1 MALVLG
7 YCVYFWGHCCTD
19 WFDLQYIRVSHPVCR
34 RTDTCCNICQKSTE
48 CCWFASKCL
57 KYNLLFVCFLT
68 FPLLQTGLEIS
79 CWAPRVQTPN
89 ILPSQWCK
97 TEKTYLLANSFLT
110 DFLQRH
116 KYKQLY
122 LMRTNCWNTAF
133 EQFPLYALNVQ
144 FLSWRKLMRWLFE
157 NVIAPIS
164 SVTHYLNS
172 KTKTIN

>member
-1 MALVLG
+1 MYILGDIAVQIDLICSTSGSLILYAEGLTLVATFVKNLRNTVG
-7 YCVYFWGHCCTD
+7 LQVNVLNLIYC
-19 WFDLQYIRVSHPVCR
+19 
-34 RTDTCCNICQKSTE
+34 
-48 CCWFASKCL
+48 
-57 KYNLLFVCFLT
+57 LFVFLT
-68 FPLLQTGLEIS
+68 FPLPLQTGLEIS

-110 DFLQRH
+110 DFLWRH

-133 EQFPLYALNVQ
+133 EQFPLYALNAQ

-164 SVTHYLNS
+164 SVTHYLNT
-172 KTKTIN
+172 KARKTIN